1 MIGFELDK
9 NYGKLLLVFDQLVVA
24 DSFNISKF
32 TLQSAARTAGP
43 SEAFF
48 FEDSVFN
55 NLTAQ
60 GNTTDLLVYIS
71 RDDFARL
78 VLQPGIGT
86 NVSTTFAA
94 FGEEAVQS
102 PFGRYNF
109 GQNTTHAFA
118 ASSFVSDSSP
128 VYVTDFAIDM
138 ENKEMTLNF
147 SEPVNPDTLDVSGLA
162 VQNRNNVFTGGTYVP
177 LVGGGAEVTM
187 VQDYQRRVT
196 FSLGADNYNLIN
208 EGEELCTQLENCF
221 ASASFAFIED
231 VAGNLVS
238 TEGFNENFGLPCTN
252 YSRDTTPPTLL
263 WWELNLGLGEV
274 HIVFSEPVHMPFFN
288 YSAVVIC
295 NNETLSKSTIV
306 MRVKW
311 PLKYY
316 FENTHFVNFTL
327 LPDQVNY
334 LKELEHVATGMND
347 TFLILEPNV
356 VTDTARLAN
365 SYLGLDATPD
375 AARQARK
382 VHQDIRDPEV
392 IYIVLNMQTWYLR
405 LNFSEIIDVSTVDL
419 REIALLSARGI
430 YPSTELLY
438 LSDPTSQNK
447 ISPSI
452 ATVREAQDSTCLH
465 IDFTNATI
473 TRLKN
478 MALLGHSAENTYVAL
493 TYKFVKDLNE
503 NTVRTIYYSFAQQVD
518 VFYPDMS
525 SPRLLSWDV
534 DLVRD
539 TLVLRFSEPL
549 NTTSINFAEIIFSS
563 DDVLSQATAV
573 MSPTRGSY
581 ISDVNVLN
589 EVFEVWVQLSY
600 DDANEMKKHNS
611 PRLCSSFSDC
621 YVSLSAGFAVDTLS
635 ISSDGEN
642 IENNIEPFGPARS
655 TSYAADTVSPTLLS
669 YSVDMGAG
677 TLSMV
682 FSEPVAVDSV
692 NTTGISL
699 FSTADPNFAFDNSIR
714 LSRFSFVSDSK
725 DTETLTIIMSRDDRL
740 NVKMMSDIATGS
752 DTKTL
757 WITLENSTCQDV
769 SGNFVNGRAVS
780 TYSAN
785 ASTDGL
791 TFYRPTLLTE
801 DTSKPTVIA
810 ILWSTYDIYVYWDN
824 VVSVASIQEA
834 KFFISSFESI
844 QIKSLDG
851 ATVVTTADNHRL
863 QFNYQQIAQ
872 SFTSINKIGVSQ
884 NNSNLYLPSK
894 AAVRSI
900 NGIASAM
907 IGRYSAIRSG
917 NAVVAFHL
925 NMATGLLTFELAYA
939 ADFSSFLPAKL
950 KLTRPAKSISIS
962 LTGARSWKISFGKFV
977 EVYIS
982 DTDLASIKS
991 AGTLSAE
998 ADGLF
1003 LVVPAA
1009 TLTET
1014 VKNRKLSRQF
1024 TVPCSN
1030 LIPDTARPQVS
1041 YFNLNFG
1048 TGIIDIYFSEPV
1060 LLSSVSLDG
1069 LYIVSSR
1076 SDDAEHIV
1084 QLSQGAVVTQ
1094 ASNTAGTVSMVSV
1107 NLENG
1112 PHPTDRDRIHLTGGI
1127 GLAASTVNLYIAEG
1141 VIADTSSPP
1150 NYLHMD
1156 GFGDAVA
1163 VSSFTA
1169 DKVRPQLT
1177 SYVLN
1182 MHSRQLILTYSEAVS
1197 PSTNK
1202 PSFYTIIQNP
1212 YDTDGKSYKLT
1223 DSTTS
1228 ELSFSAPTNI
1238 ISIDLSDAD
1247 VDAMM
1252 FLYPNLATNAE
1263 NSFLIMSPLAIRD
1276 ISPSANG
1283 NPEIFYMFA
1292 SSPKTFYLDRTP
1304 PVLVQY
1310 NFSLDDGLLTLS
1322 FNEVMRCSLT
1332 NPSGVQL
1339 QHAAFSGSST
1349 QVYRLQNEWSSVLP
1363 CIGDFSK
1370 IIKLK
1375 LGKIE
1380 ILSIKSKNLLMKSA
1394 IHSYLRYDLDTFF
1407 DVNENSAHAISD
1419 GRALGVSNFLG
1430 DTTAPRMLGF
1440 SATRQGLLYLYFSE
1454 PVYRPSFNLTRI
1466 ALQDDEDE
1474 HPFPFYD
1481 LRKYRMMRL
1490 RDEEY
1495 FSYLARVDSFQME
1508 YVIDMQRDYLD
1519 QVHHSA
1525 IFNTQETTFLQY
1537 HSTLVVD
1544 MSGNSIVPMPRDNP
1558 INVGPAIVLW
1568 NLDLNLNV
1576 LTLAFTENVS
1586 SVFSPV
1592 GFKVQDDDMNPNV
1605 TVVLSATDSDFR
1617 YVAAELEMYYYVE
1630 VTLSYFD
1637 MINLRLSGLL
1647 DNYETPDLYL
1657 ACRYNVTR
1665 AISPASL
1672 SDAPYKSTAI
1682 HTFDALPIGDFWPD
1696 TLGPSCL
1703 YYDLNL
1709 NTGVLDLFFSEP
1721 VDAGSLDVLKMSF
1734 LSFESGDIF
1743 RLTEVSSAA
1752 SVNYTVV
1759 SVVLLQSDLCYI
1771 KRACRDGVLDYM
1783 LIEQGAI
1790 VDSFGNNI
1798 LSNDI
1803 DSLISIRTFVPD
1815 TSPPSVEAFVYSQ
1828 NDHTMQLTFDEEI
1841 DLDTLMPMKIWI
1853 FNSSVVPNAAVQLSN
1868 YTVIRHDDVSPPTLP
1883 TVVVVDLGLL
1893 QVDADRLDSTKNT
1906 AKDLLTT
1913 HIQLHEVRDIFGNQ
1927 ISGTVLYPATEF
1939 LNDTIA
1945 PEVVSFDFTDGGVS
1959 TDVVVY
1965 FSEVIDLESFF
1976 CDDFSFSSSQDFS
1989 VAADV
1994 VSMSVSDCTIS
2005 TITDSRS
2012 VNFQIPSN
2020 KFTGTT
2026 IGSATSTTWIYV
2038 SSSIPKT
2045 GDVSGNTI
2053 SPSSLAVRAG
2063 PHISAFFV
2071 NIEDGII
2078 TLIFTKDVDVSGT
2091 VATEGF
2097 GFYTIGA
2104 GMSTSLS
2111 SGAASPTISGYRG
2124 SVAVLTTVVELTLSV
2139 TDINKLKSIVPFS
2152 GDIYITVDTD
2162 TIFDAASVSIAPV
2175 VAVDSLL
2182 AVDLIPDTVRPQLVL
2197 ATLNKSIDSILLQ
2210 FDEPILLSSVVVTK
2224 LAVQS
2229 SAVSDGDTFTLSGG
2243 SVSWYDDVGTALMFT
2258 LSFDDAVTLKLHSSI
2273 GATVDSTFVSFGF
2286 GFVSDTA
2293 GNDVVPILPGD
2304 ARQFDDIVVD
2314 TVSPELLRFDLNMNE
2329 GILQLYFSE
2338 PINASSIDTSKI
2350 LFQNK
2355 YYVVG
2360 NHLINGTVY
2369 RLTGGE
2375 TSDTN
2380 GAVITILLSELDL
2393 TGIKNSWNLA
2403 RLRSSS
2409 YLLIEPEAASD
2420 MAGNSVMR
2428 ISNGFAMLCTEFV
2441 KDLVR
2446 PNVTSISLDYNTGIM
2461 KFLFSEPIYL
2471 DFVDPA
2477 EVTLFRTSSYSVTD
2491 DSDYYSLTSTTV
2503 VVKPSYYPLSEVV
2516 RLKLSRADL
2525 SNIRSRYPLGFLPST
2540 TLVSASELFCTD
2552 TSGNSMWPIEHWQL
2566 NTLVSDTTLP
2576 VLESYVL
2583 DMSTTLPMITLTF
2596 SEAINPSTFNA
2607 KDCVIQSY
2615 PERRFGY
2622 FVDMANTDWEL
2633 GAGSLSSTVFIH
2645 VDFETANEMK
2655 LHQIGQF
2662 ADSGYQA
2669 AKSGLLSW
2677 GKDFFTD
2684 YGGNYISPVY
2694 DRSIPGT
2701 TNNPVVPTE
2710 FHRDDLVPELYTWF
2724 FEPTYGI
2731 IYLRFSEPVEVLKL
2745 SSLKVFFIGSNGSP
2759 LGLYSIPES
2768 AKTNYSISFGSTV
2781 QISNLGDNLLTAF
2794 SNRNSGA
2801 RTELFINTSSIRDM
2815 SAIPNY
2821 LPLLELK
2828 AEGEPLCDTACP
2840 AGHYESKQCTVSEDR
2855 VCSLCSACPA
2865 GEYQFAECSAY
2876 ADTQCTGMLKS

>member
-1 MIGFELDK
+1 MCTGPLLIGFELDK

-438 LSDPTSQNK
+438 LADPTSQNK

-677 TLSMV
+677 TLRMV

-769 SGNFVNGRAVS
+769 SGNFINGRAV
-780 TYSAN
+780 
-785 ASTDGL
+785 
-791 TFYRPTLLTE
+791 
-801 DTSKPTVIA
+801 
-810 ILWSTYDIYVYWDN
+810 
-824 VVSVASIQEA
+824 
-834 KFFISSFESI
+834 
-844 QIKSLDG
+844 
-851 ATVVTTADNHRL
+851 
-863 QFNYQQIAQ
+863 
-872 SFTSINKIGVSQ
+872 
-884 NNSNLYLPSK
+884 
-894 AAVRSI
+894 
-900 NGIASAM
+900 AM

-1084 QLSQGAVVTQ
+1084 QLSQGAIVTQ

-1310 NFSLDDGLLTLS
+1310 NFSLDDGLLTLI

-1394 IHSYLRYDLDTFF
+1394 MHSYLRYDLDTFF

-1419 GRALGVSNFLG
+1419 GRAVGVSNFLG

-1893 QVDADRLDSTKNT
+1893 Q
-1906 AKDLLTT
+1906 
-1913 HIQLHEVRDIFGNQ
+1913 
-1927 ISGTVLYPATEF
+1927 
-1939 LNDTIA
+1939 
-1945 PEVVSFDFTDGGVS
+1945 
-1959 TDVVVY
+1959 
-1965 FSEVIDLESFF
+1965 
-1976 CDDFSFSSSQDFS
+1976 
-1989 VAADV
+1989 
-1994 VSMSVSDCTIS
+1994 
-2005 TITDSRS
+2005 
-2012 VNFQIPSN
+2012 
-2020 KFTGTT
+2020 
-2026 IGSATSTTWIYV
+2026 
-2038 SSSIPKT
+2038 
-2045 GDVSGNTI
+2045 
-2053 SPSSLAVRAG
+2053 
-2063 PHISAFFV
+2063 
-2071 NIEDGII
+2071 
-2078 TLIFTKDVDVSGT
+2078 
-2091 VATEGF
+2091 
-2097 GFYTIGA
+2097 
-2104 GMSTSLS
+2104 
-2111 SGAASPTISGYRG
+2111 
-2124 SVAVLTTVVELTLSV
+2124 
-2139 TDINKLKSIVPFS
+2139 SIVPFS

-2162 TIFDAASVSIAPV
+2162 TIFDAAGVSIAPV

-2229 SAVSDGDTFTLSGG
+2229 SAVSDGDIVTLSGG

-2380 GAVITILLSELDL
+2380 GAVITIFLSELDL

-2403 RLRSSS
+2403 RLQSSS

-2477 EVTLFRTSSYSVTD
+2477 EVMLFRTSSYSVTD

-2566 NTLVSDTTLP
+2566 NTLVSDITLP

-2607 KDCVIQSY
+2607 
-2615 PERRFGY
+2615 
-2622 FVDMANTDWEL
+2622 
-2633 GAGSLSSTVFIH
+2633 
-2645 VDFETANEMK
+2645 
-2655 LHQIGQF
+2655 
-2662 ADSGYQA
+2662 
-2669 AKSGLLSW
+2669 
-2677 GKDFFTD
+2677 
-2684 YGGNYISPVY
+2684 
-2694 DRSIPGT
+2694 
-2701 TNNPVVPTE
+2701 
-2710 FHRDDLVPELYTWF
+2710 
-2724 FEPTYGI
+2724 
-2731 IYLRFSEPVEVLKL
+2731 
-2745 SSLKVFFIGSNGSP
+2745 
-2759 LGLYSIPES
+2759 
-2768 AKTNYSISFGSTV
+2768 
-2781 QISNLGDNLLTAF
+2781 
-2794 SNRNSGA
+2794 
-2801 RTELFINTSSIRDM
+2801 
-2815 SAIPNY
+2815 
-2821 LPLLELK
+2821 
-2828 AEGEPLCDTACP
+2828 
-2840 AGHYESKQCTVSEDR
+2840 
-2855 VCSLCSACPA
+2855 
-2865 GEYQFAECSAY
+2865 
-2876 ADTQCTGMLKS
+2876 